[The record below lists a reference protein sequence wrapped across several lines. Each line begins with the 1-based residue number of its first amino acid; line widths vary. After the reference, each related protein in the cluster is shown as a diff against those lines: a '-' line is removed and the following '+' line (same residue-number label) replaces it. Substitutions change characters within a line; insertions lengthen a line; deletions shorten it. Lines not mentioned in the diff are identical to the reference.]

1 MRLRILAKEV
11 SGHVVNFNNRV
22 VMGLLGSQDLQMQA
36 FFVQTSDLVNV
47 LHLGTTNKNTEM
59 I

>member
-11 SGHVVNFNNRV
+11 SGHLINFKNRV
-22 VMGLLGSQDLQMQA
+22 VMGLLGSQDLQMQD
-36 FFVQTSDLVNV
+36 FFVQTSDLENV